1 MMIDEKIDCFG
12 DKELNVR
19 GRYSETL
26 GRDIP
31 SSEHV

>member
-1 MMIDEKIDCFG
+1 MMIDEKNDCFR

-19 GRYSETL
+19 GRYS